1 MKTLKCVQMST
12 VKSFLLLILGF
23 IASINFTH
31 AATVVKVYVT
41 TGGDDLRGGGNLAY
55 ITINY
60 ADGTTSPEYS
70 LGGGFANNS
79 ATTKSITIAPD
90 ITNLNQ
96 ITSVMIRHNGSP
108 RAGQPFDTYDN
119 WNLQRLRVSF
129 NIAYVE
135 QNYINESGN
144 PLVRFTGQLRNRV
157 FKPAPPAVDYGG
169 ATKTVKVF
177 LTTGSDDLRGGGNRA
192 FITVHYTD
200 GTTSPEY
207 SLDGGFGQNSAVTKS
222 VTISK
227 AVKSVDEIQ
236 KVTIRHDGSPRA
248 GQPFDTYNNWDLQLL
263 RVALVMPDKSEKNV
277 VNERGNPLARFTGAE
292 RVRTYNRR

>member
-1 MKTLKCVQMST
+1 MKTLVQMST
-12 VKSFLLLILGF
+12 FKSFFLMILGC
-23 IASINFTH
+23 IAFTNFTY
-31 AATVVKVYVT
+31 ASTVVKVSLT

-60 ADGTTSPEYS
+60 ADGTTSPEFS
-70 LGGGFANNS
+70 LGGGFANNT
-79 ATTKSITIAPD
+79 ATTKNITITPN
-90 ITNLNQ
+90 ITDLNQ

-129 NIAYVE
+129 IIGNVE

-144 PLVRFTGQLRNRV
+144 PLVRFTGQTRNRV
-157 FKPAPPAVDYGG
+157 FKPIIAPDYGD

-207 SLDGGFGQNSAVTKS
+207 SLDGGFGQNSAITKS
-222 VTISK
+222 ITISK
-227 AVKSVDEIQ
+227 AVKGVDEIQ
-236 KVTIRHDGSPRA
+236 KITIRHDGSPRA
-248 GQPFDTYNNWDLQLL
+248 GQPFDTYDNWDLQLL
-263 RVALVMPDKSEKNV
+263 RVALVMPDKVEKNV
-277 VNERGNPLARFTGAE
+277 VNERGNPLVRFTGAD
-292 RVRTYNRR
+292 RVRTFDRRN

>member
-1 MKTLKCVQMST
+1 MKTLKCVQMPAI
-12 VKSFLLLILGF
+12 KSFFLLILGF
-23 IASINFTH
+23 ILSAHFAHAS
-31 AATVVKVYVT
+31 TVVKVYLT
-41 TGGDDLRGGGNLAY
+41 TGSDDLRGGGNLAY

-129 NIAYVE
+129 TIGGGE
-135 QNYINESGN
+135 QNFVNESGN
-144 PLVRFTGQLRNRV
+144 PLVRFTGQIRNRV
-157 FKPAPPAVDYGG
+157 FKPVVVPDYGD

-200 GTTSPEY
+200 GTSSPEY

-222 VTISK
+222 ITISK

-236 KVTIRHDGSPRA
+236 KITIRHDGSPRA
-248 GQPFDTYNNWDLQLL
+248 GQPFDTYDNWDLQLL